1 MRGSFFYWTIS
12 LGHDNMIVMAVK
24 RIRKVAVT
32 NIEEVMKNEAPVES
46 INIRKRKNTSL
57 LIGLLAIL
65 VVLVLFWYK
74 TSTWP
79 IVAMVGFK
87 PITRY
92 EVSKE
97 LFKQGGK
104 AVVDDLITRKLIN
117 GEIKKNNIEVTPA
130 EIDAKVEEIKS
141 TLGESGNLED
151 VLAANGTNLADFR
164 KQLELRIGIEKL
176 LSDRIA
182 VSETELDAYL
192 SQNKSLMT
200 SATDEAK
207 RKEASDM
214 LKVSKL
220 QTEANKWVEELK
232 SKARIWTAPG
242 I

>member
-1 MRGSFFYWTIS
+1 
-12 LGHDNMIVMAVK
+12 MAVK
-24 RIRKVAVT
+24 RIRKTV
-32 NIEEVMKNEAPVES
+32 IPEIGEVVKSEVLKNPANPG
-46 INIRKRKNTSL
+46 NKKKTSL
-57 LIGLLAIL
+57 IIGVLAVL
-65 VVLVLFWYK
+65 VVFVLFWYK

-79 IVAMVGFK
+79 IVAIVGMK

-92 EVSKE
+92 EVSQE

-104 AVVDDLITRKLIN
+104 AVVDDLVTRKLIDS
-117 GEIKKNNIEVTPA
+117 EIKKNNIKVTQS
-130 EIDAKVEEIKS
+130 EIDAKVEEIKA
-141 TLGESGNLED
+141 TLGENSSLEE
-151 VLAANGTNLADFR
+151 VLAANGTNLTDFR
-164 KQLELRIGIEKL
+164 KQLELRIGIEKI
-176 LSDRIA
+176 LSDKIA
-182 VSETELDAYL
+182 VSDAELDAYL

>member
-1 MRGSFFYWTIS
+1 
-12 LGHDNMIVMAVK
+12 
-24 RIRKVAVT
+24 
-32 NIEEVMKNEAPVES
+32 
-46 INIRKRKNTSL
+46 
-57 LIGLLAIL
+57 
-65 VVLVLFWYK
+65 
-74 TSTWP
+74 
-79 IVAMVGFK
+79 MVGFK